1 MAPWL
6 RLFFRYSDTESS
18 TVQNP
23 SSYSGQAT
31 TNLRTRTYLL
41 GANSAFGPAV
51 TNAFRL
57 QYSPSYWQTATS
69 PSSFGG
75 GQPTSLQALQG
86 LPESGEEVV
95 YFSLAGGEQARLY
108 DQSYGTRQF
117 QPNVVDTVSWA
128 KGRHLFKAGV
138 DYRQTTT
145 YMGFGFL
152 SRGPYIVYTYKSG
165 ASTLANAIDTVQ
177 VNTTVRQD
185 PTFKNLGL
193 YFQDEWRIKP
203 RMSLSAGLR
212 WDLNPPPSVSGAQDY
227 TYSGDLAIP
236 STVGL
241 APLGTPLYK
250 TTYTNFAPRVGV
262 AFTLRNE
269 PGHELVLRGGGGLFY
284 DTGQSLS
291 HLFGVGY
298 EMGAG
303 YSRNLKSV
311 VGTPVSFPLPLNV
324 INAPAPAPVAPYSLN
339 YTVDRNFFPP
349 SAVQWSASL
358 EQVFGNV
365 QSVIIGY
372 VGSEGRNL
380 TRWTKYNYGA
390 LNPSFAS
397 FNALTNGPGSSYNS
411 LQVQYK
417 RRALRNVQVQAAYT
431 WSHAIDWASTD
442 YYGGLPLQLG
452 NSDQD
457 VRNNFSAALVYN
469 LPTQYA
475 ERWKRTTLGGWA
487 IDMRSFARTGFPVQV
502 QGANLT
508 DPISGETYAG
518 RLDYNGKNPYV
529 NVAGI
534 PGGRQF
540 NASVFSVPTVIEGA
554 GNAPRNFLRGFG
566 AASTDLAIE
575 RVFPLYERMSLRF
588 RAESFN
594 IFNHPNFGSL
604 NVTCGTSTAGAQCN
618 NPILGQAS
626 NTLSDALGGLASI
639 YQQGGP
645 RSLQFALKL
654 QF

>member
-1 MAPWL
+1 
-6 RLFFRYSDTESS
+6 
-18 TVQNP
+18 
-23 SSYSGQAT
+23 
-31 TNLRTRTYLL
+31 
-41 GANSAFGPAV
+41 
-51 TNAFRL
+51 
-57 QYSPSYWQTATS
+57 
-69 PSSFGG
+69 
-75 GQPTSLQALQG
+75 
-86 LPESGEEVV
+86 
-95 YFSLAGGEQARLY
+95 
-108 DQSYGTRQF
+108 
-117 QPNVVDTVSWA
+117 
-128 KGRHLFKAGV
+128 
-138 DYRQTTT
+138 
-145 YMGFGFL
+145 
-152 SRGPYIVYTYKSG
+152 
-165 ASTLANAIDTVQ
+165 
-177 VNTTVRQD
+177 
-185 PTFKNLGL
+185 
-193 YFQDEWRIKP
+193 
-203 RMSLSAGLR
+203 MSLSAGLR

-227 TYSGDLAIP
+227 TYSGNLALP

-262 AFTLRNE
+262 AITLRNE

-311 VGTPVSFPLPLNV
+311 VGTPVSFPLPLSV

-358 EQVFGNV
+358 EQAFGNV
-365 QSVIIGY
+365 QSLIIGY

-442 YYGGLPLQLG
+442 YYGGLPLQRG

-475 ERWKRTTLGGWA
+475 ERWMKTTLSGWA
-487 IDMRSFARTGFPVQV
+487 VDMRSFARTGFPVQL

-508 DPISGETYAG
+508 DPISGETYSG
-518 RLDYNGKNPYV
+518 RLDYNGGNPYV
-529 NVAGI
+529 NKAAI

-540 NASVFSVPTVIEGA
+540 NPSVFSVPTIVGGT
-554 GNAPRNFLRGFG
+554 GNSPRNFLRGFG
-566 AASTDLAIE
+566 AASTDVAIE
-575 RVFPLYERMSLRF
+575 RVLPLYERFNLRF

-594 IFNHPNFGSL
+594 IFNHPNFGAL

-618 NPILGQAS
+618 NTILGQAS